1 MAVAY
6 YDAGASGANDGS
18 SAADAWTDL
27 QTAFDGISAGDT
39 LYCKKHSSRVGD
51 NGSTAIT
58 FSTSATSGAPTRIE
72 GYGTTPGD
80 GVHFETS
87 YAIRNTGEHS
97 IIAYFDVQVTANVSN
112 TFDFNADNAIA
123 YRCKS
128 YASYNFG
135 GGGSFTDGSAIECS
149 FSAKIGT
156 ANDGVLVVS
165 RGNVINCYV
174 ESRSTGS
181 GTNGGAGIR
190 FNPDYRSYSL
200 CGNLIVEKRTNPGAS
215 NGITSYNG
223 TQAQNNIIS
232 NNTIH
237 KFGNAGIQIDQG
249 VAATVLSSTSIY
261 GNLFYD
267 LTYGIEHLQRTNSNS
282 FHWAAYN
289 NAYGAVSSGQT
300 TGITEN
306 FDPIT
311 LTGDPFVDHID
322 YQLNTTSGA
331 GALLR
336 GLLGLPDSKDPT
348 SSTRKS
354 FPSVGAIQPEL
365 GSAAVT
371 VGFAI

>member
-1 MAVAY
+1 MGQTTAQVLRTH
-6 YDAGASGANDGS
+6 GLTSRLRSTGS
-18 SAADAWTDL
+18 L
-27 QTAFDGISAGDT
+27 
-39 LYCKKHSSRVGD
+39 RVIRCIAK
-51 NGSTAIT
+51 STAVE
-58 FSTSATSGAPTRIE
+58 SV
-72 GYGTTPGD
+72 TTDQPRSRSRPARLPAHRLASRDMARLPVTGFI
-80 GVHFETS
+80 FETS

-306 FDPIT
+306 FDPIINRRSVCRPHR
-311 LTGDPFVDHID
+311 LPVEHDIR
-322 YQLNTTSGA
+322 SGCVA
-331 GALLR
+331 PWSAR
-336 GLLGLPDSKDPT
+336 
-348 SSTRKS
+348 ST
-354 FPSVGAIQPEL
+354 
-365 GSAAVT
+365 
-371 VGFAI
+371 